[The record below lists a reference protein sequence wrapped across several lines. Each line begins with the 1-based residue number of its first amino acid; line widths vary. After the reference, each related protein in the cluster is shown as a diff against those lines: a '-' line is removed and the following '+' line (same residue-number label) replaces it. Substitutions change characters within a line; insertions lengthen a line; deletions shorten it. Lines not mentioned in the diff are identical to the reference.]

1 MGLSPSFK
9 ISHAGAEFNTSKAA
23 LSIDV
28 EHAGDK
34 LLDTEWFSFFR
45 LFLPAGPGYQGFTEM
60 GDASISIAVPDLSN
74 PAAPEFAAGFLRC

>member
-28 EHAGDK
+28 EHAGGK

-45 LFLPAGPGYQGFTEM
+45 LFIPVGPGYRGFTEM
-60 GDASISIAVPDLSN
+60 GDASTSTAVPGLSN
-74 PAAPEFAAGFLRC
+74 PAALSLLTGF